1 MGKIYLNQ
9 SSLRIQL
16 TTNVDITGATSTLI
30 KYKKPSGSTGSWIA
44 SIEAAGDGIIYYDL
58 TGTELDETGTWTL
71 WAHVT
76 FSDTRVAPGE
86 PVKMIVYTEG
96 E

>member
-16 TTNVDITGATSTLI
+16 TTNVDITGATEQVI
-30 KYKKPSGSTGSWIA
+30 KYIKPDATTGEWVA
-44 SIEAAGDGIIYYDL
+44 TIEADGDGIIYYDL
-58 TGTELDETGTWTL
+58 TGTELDVAGTWTL
-71 WAHVT
+71 WAFVT
-76 FSDTRVAPGE
+76 FSDARTAPGE
-86 PVKMIVYTEG
+86 PVKVTVHTEG